1 MIIIDEIKAE
11 HTKAD
16 FEGIETVNTNSD
28 LSERIILRLEQNK
41 DIHILDDEIKRP
53 TLIVLENEK
62 NPSNLIAMIHYTVGY
77 NNENSCYKLETLN
90 ISNIKDGF
98 KRAINLAA
106 KYGLKNCGFVNAK
119 YQEVY

>member
-1 MIIIDEIKAE
+1 MIIIDEIKTH

-16 FEGIETVNTNSD
+16 FEGIETVNTDSD
-28 LSERIILRLEQNK
+28 LRKRIILRLEQNK

-62 NPSNLIAMIHYTVGY
+62 NPSNNIIMIHSTLEYT
-77 NNENSCYKLETLN
+77 NENSCYKLETLN
-90 ISNIKDGF
+90 ISNIKDAF
-98 KRAINLAA
+98 ERAISLAA

>member
-1 MIIIDEIKAE
+1 MIIINEIKADN
-11 HTKAD
+11 TKAD
-16 FEGIETVNTNSD
+16 FDGIETVNTDSD
-28 LSERIILRLEQNK
+28 LRKRIVLRLEQNK

-77 NNENSCYKLETLN
+77 NNENSYYKLETLN
-90 ISNIKDGF
+90 ISNIKDAF
-98 KRAINLAA
+98 EKAIKIAA